1 MNPTHPLEQQLIEAI
16 RTLAPDKQRA
26 VLDFAEFLKIRQTPY
41 DEASLN
47 EQSPVLD
54 ESDEAVYG
62 TVELAERDIQPEQAA
77 ELRSRLQTFAKD
89 WNRPEMAVYDE
100 M

>member
-1 MNPTHPLEQQLIEAI
+1 MNPTQPLEQQLLEAI
-16 RTLAPDKQRA
+16 RMLAPDKQRA
-26 VLDFAEFLKIRQTPY
+26 VLDFAEFLKIRQTPH

-62 TVELAERDIQPEQAA
+62 TVDLAERDIQPEQAA
-77 ELRSRLQTFAKD
+77 ELRSRLQTFAED